1 VAFTP
6 RMIEGLAVAALAQ
19 GDEGGARALPGLSVE
34 AQAQVA
40 PALRGLAR
48 ADADA
53 RRTFLRSAL
62 ARPAIDPQWAARL
75 ARAPRRGYRAAPELV
90 AYLAQLARTR

>member
-1 VAFTP
+1 MAFTP

-19 GDEGGARALPGLSVE
+19 GDEGGARALPGLSAAAE
-34 AQAQVA
+34 AQLA

-48 ADADA
+48 ADAAA
-53 RRTFLRSAL
+53 RRAFLRSAL
-62 ARPAIDPQWAARL
+62 ARPAIDPLWAARL

-90 AYLAQLARTR
+90 AHLAQLARKR